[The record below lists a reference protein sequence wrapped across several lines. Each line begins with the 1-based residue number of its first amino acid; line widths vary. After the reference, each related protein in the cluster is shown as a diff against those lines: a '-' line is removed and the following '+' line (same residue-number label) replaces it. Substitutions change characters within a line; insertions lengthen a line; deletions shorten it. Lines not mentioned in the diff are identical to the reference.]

1 MPYVATET
9 ALQEDTVRVELLP
22 HVGVADF
29 RIGMP
34 FDEAVRLGRRWGEVK
49 VSGPT
54 VQVETVKVPV
64 LHRDFD
70 LTLLFDDGET
80 LGSIEV
86 WRFHDEDAD
95 IQVTLEGIDVFRIPS
110 DDLGDLLRARGHH
123 VEEEDLF
130 VVRDLDM
137 IFGNESSFEYPT
149 DDEGFPLYFD
159 YILLTTDTGYV

>member
-1 MPYVATET
+1 M
-9 ALQEDTVRVELLP
+9 RVELIP
-22 HVGVADF
+22 RVGVADF

-34 FDEAVRLGRRWGEVK
+34 FEEAVRIGQAWGEVS
-49 VSGPT
+49 VGGPT
-54 VQVETVKVPV
+54 DQRELVKASVR
-64 LHRDFD
+64 HKDFR
-70 LTLLFDDGET
+70 LTLLFHDGRT
-80 LGSIEV
+80 LDAIEV

-95 IQVTLEGIDVFRIPS
+95 LRVTLEGIDVFRIPA
-110 DDLGDLLRARGHH
+110 DDLGDVLRTRGHR
-123 VEEEDLF
+123 VEEADLF